1 MQTLI
6 NALRKNAQHTEKG
19 ITFVRSDGREQAFS
33 YRQVWEH
40 AHRRA
45 WFLREHGIG
54 KGDRIVLALPEPD
67 DFVLTFF
74 GALVAGAVPVPLYP
88 PQTLARLDAYLVNLS
103 RIVEVSEAKLLVTGN
118 RPFSTENGVPEA
130 ARALFALPSV
140 RAEEIAEAPQVG
152 AEIDVRVAADD
163 LAFLQFTSGSTSSPK
178 GVMVTHGNLEANARA
193 IMFDGLRA
201 DPDRDKG
208 VSWLPLYH
216 DMGLIGFVIAPLFA
230 EVPVVLLPPTT
241 FVRRP
246 SSWLEAINRHRG
258 TITFAPNFAYALAV
272 QSTSQRQMEGW
283 DLSCLRALGC
293 GAEPIDAATVRA
305 FMDKFQPAGL
315 KATAILP
322 SYGLAEAT
330 LAVAFADLD
339 EPLITDTVD
348 PQALLRGRATKA
360 PSGNAVEIV
369 SCGRPFPGH
378 RIEIVNEAGHALG
391 ERIIGEIVV
400 EGPSVTTGYFGDA
413 SATRTTFRSGRLYTG
428 DLGYFA
434 DGRLY
439 VCGRSKDLIILRGRN
454 YFPQDIEKIISE
466 VDGVRPSQVAV
477 FTRPRTRQNG
487 DIAAANGPPAA
498 SVSANGASGGAA
510 MPSATAAGIDVPSGD
525 EHLVAVA
532 EIDKSE
538 HAAVRR
544 AIVAA
549 VHQQMGLR
557 VDEVHFLRRGSL
569 PKTSSGKVRRRET
582 RARLEAGTLALAA
595 TGEE

>member
-6 NALRKNAQHTEKG
+6 NALRKNAEHTQKG
-19 ITFVRSDGREQAFS
+19 ITFVRSDGREEAFS
-33 YRQVWEH
+33 YRQIWERAH
-40 AHRRA
+40 ARA
-45 WFLREHGIG
+45 CFLKERGIR
-54 KGDRIVLALPEPD
+54 KGDRVVLALPEPD

-74 GALVAGAVPVPLYP
+74 GALVAGAVPVPVYP
-88 PQTLARLDAYLVNLS
+88 PQTMARLDTYLSNLS
-103 RIVEVSEAKLLVTGN
+103 RIVEVSGTKLIVNGFKSVMAGIEA
-118 RPFSTENGVPEA
+118 PEA

-140 RAEEIAEAPQVG
+140 GADEIAAAPTV
-152 AEIDVRVAADD
+152 ATEISIDIGPAD

-178 GVMVTHGNLEANARA
+178 GVMVSHGNLAANAKA

-201 DPDRDKG
+201 DGERDKG

-230 EVPVVLLPPTT
+230 EVPVVLLPPMT

-246 SSWLEAINRHRG
+246 STWLEAIHRHRG
-258 TITFAPNFAYALAV
+258 TITFAPNFAYKLAV
-272 QSTSQRQMEGW
+272 QSIQQKQIEEW

-293 GAEPIDAATVRA
+293 GAEPIDPTTVRA
-305 FMDKFQPAGL
+305 FMDKFAPAKL

-330 LAVAFADLD
+330 LAVTFADLD
-339 EPLITDTVD
+339 EPLTTDAVD
-348 PQALLRGRATKA
+348 PEALLGGKA
-360 PSGNAVEIV
+360 VKAKNGSAAELV

-378 RIEIVNEAGHALG
+378 RVTIVDERGSALP
-391 ERIIGEIVV
+391 ERVIGEIVV
-400 EGPSVTTGYFGDA
+400 EGPSITNGYFGDLA
-413 SATRTTFRSGRLYTG
+413 ATEAAFKNGRLHSG

-466 VDGVRPSQVAV
+466 VDGVRSSKVAV
-477 FTRPRTRQNG
+477 FTRPRERRENTLSP
-487 DIAAANGPPAA
+487 ANSAIESAPGSVA
-498 SVSANGASGGAA
+498 SRLE
-510 MPSATAAGIDVPSGD
+510 VPSGE

-532 EIDKSE
+532 EIENTSHDV
-538 HAAVRR
+538 VRR

-557 VDEVHFLRRGSL
+557 VDEVHFLRRGAL

-582 RARLEAGTLALAA
+582 RAQLEAGTLSLA
-595 TGEE
+595 EE